1 MSDIFGNMSCDL
13 TKIKVFGYYS
23 HFKEKGGEFA
33 SLRTLPQLWN
43 MGMVESCCVSI
54 FAARNFIMSNNME
67 ILKQHLKTFVKAALT
82 GGMGPNFSKLGIT
95 GECM

>member
-1 MSDIFGNMSCDL
+1 MKYGHGRIMLCE
-13 TKIKVFGYYS
+13 Y
-23 HFKEKGGEFA
+23 
-33 SLRTLPQLWN
+33 
-43 MGMVESCCVSI
+43 